1 MRSLFWTILPAL
13 AALALWACTGGGSD
27 SDSSRV
33 AITPTPTLSRVQ
45 ASCDA
50 IQDIQSY
57 RYSISL
63 KLEAEAFRQTAEA
76 TPNPL
81 SEFADALTALF
92 SDMQLEG
99 SFVAPDRSQVLLRF
113 QGEELELRTI
123 DDRSWVR
130 VGATWQEQAS
140 SSDEDVLLTPAS
152 VCADLVED
160 LAPSLAAGSG
170 EVELVNGIETIRYR
184 LDEADLK
191 GLPELLGRSGE
202 EGLPSEF
209 AVAVWLERNDGWPV
223 RLEIVASDV
232 DEQGRPIS
240 LELFMEFSDIDDP
253 DIEIEPPP
261 VSPTQT

>member
-1 MRSLFWTILPAL
+1 MRSIFWTILPAL
-13 AALALWACTGGGSD
+13 AALTLWACTGGGSG
-27 SDSSRV
+27 SDSPQGEAS
-33 AITPTPTLSRVQ
+33 PTPTLSRVQ

-63 KLEAEAFRQTAEA
+63 KLESKAFQQMTET

-81 SEFADALTALF
+81 SEFAEALNALF
-92 SDMQLEG
+92 RDMQLEG
-99 SFVAPDRSQVLLRF
+99 AFIAPDRSQVLLRF
-113 QGEELELRTI
+113 QDEELELRTI
-123 DDRSWVR
+123 DDKSWVR

-140 SSDEDVLLTPAS
+140 PPDEEAILTPAS

-170 EVELVNGIETIRYR
+170 EVELVNGVETIRYR

-209 AVAVWLERNDGWPV
+209 AVDVWLERNEGWPV

-232 DEQGRPIS
+232 DEQGQPIS